1 MAHGG
6 GKRNSDKCIAGD
18 SKRVLT
24 PSVNTPKKDGVQLL
38 HCTNH
43 MCPIRVHWHVKLNY
57 KDYCFQYKPLLPYVN
72 INDTGKFYG
81 LKLYNDLLME
91 ARPFGNLNYKDY
103 WCAKIAVTNF
113 NYRMN
118 YTQWTLVVQHPN
130 LNNVTKVFSF
140 QYKPLLPYG
149 NINNIGMFYG
159 LKLYNDMLM
168 EASPFGNVESEVLMR
183 KDNKTFPFSQGWAF
197 PPKIYFNSDECK
209 MPPPNSYPY
218 LPNSVAPCS
227 SIITPAST
235 EAPPAESLRRRAK
248 VLLPKFRLETAA
260 LHP

>member
-1 MAHGG
+1 MWRPTPTVGHAEIATLAMAHGG

-43 MCPIRVHWHVKLNY
+43 MCPIRVHWH
-57 KDYCFQYKPLLPYVN
+57 
-72 INDTGKFYG
+72 
-81 LKLYNDLLME
+81 
-91 ARPFGNLNYKDY
+91 LNYKDY

>member
-1 MAHGG
+1 MAVRRRMWRPTPTVGHAEIATLAMAHGG

-57 KDYCFQYKPLLPYVN
+57 KDY
-72 INDTGKFYG
+72 
-81 LKLYNDLLME
+81 
-91 ARPFGNLNYKDY
+91 
-103 WCAKIAVTNF
+103 WCVKIVVTNF
-113 NYRMN
+113 NYHRMN

-235 EAPPAESLRRRAK
+235 YLM
-248 VLLPKFRLETAA
+248 LLMLLLAS
-260 LHP
+260 